1 MKKYCILIVIILL
14 SNVVLLAQVS
24 VGVKAGININS
35 VKYKRA
41 EAEMAS
47 IGFHAGL
54 MAKVPVTEGFFVRTE
69 VQYSRKGYRVPAIGS
84 DGQGNV
90 RFHYVAVP
98 ILAGIPVG
106 SKFSFLI
113 GPELGY
119 LVKANSKFSTST
131 RDVTQNF
138 QRFDWGLDIG
148 GAWQI
153 TSALGLE
160 VRYNYGFYGLVKGM
174 IADQNGDYI
183 GSARDGAN
191 RVIQAGLFYML

>member
-1 MKKYCILIVIILL
+1 MKKYCFLNVIALFCHL
-14 SNVVLLAQVS
+14 ALMAQVD

-35 VKYKRA
+35 IKYKKA
-41 EAEMAS
+41 DPEMAS

-54 MAKVPVTEGFFVRTE
+54 LAKIHVTDGFFVRPE
-69 VQYSRKGYRVPAIGS
+69 VQYSRKGYRFPAIGS

-90 RFHYVAVP
+90 RYHYVAVP

-113 GPELGY
+113 GPEFGY

-138 QRFDWGLDIG
+138 ERFDWGLDLG

-153 TSALGLE
+153 TSTLGLE

-174 IADQNGDYI
+174 ITDQNGDYI
-183 GSARDGAN
+183 GSALDGAN
-191 RVIQAGLFYML
+191 RVIQAGLFYLL